1 MGVVGW
7 GCGPSLS
14 AAQMAERLGLKLSK
28 EEVKQAETDAYIIK
42 RLKEALAV
50 LKFCDSEGP
59 RQDLHVVLGALAP
72 ERAALDN
79 CW

>member
-1 MGVVGW
+1 MVGW

-28 EEVKQAETDAYIIK
+28 AEVEQAETDAYIIK

-50 LKFCDSEGP
+50 LKFFDSEE